1 MRSPTSTR
9 ASISNRALIAMSLL
23 LLAAHAPLIL
33 NNGIFFDDWL
43 LLKMRQDSVM
53 DLDFMWHGA
62 GHPVFYLYD
71 SIANLTGMPIVLM
84 QVMALVAV
92 LLGAVSLSLAA
103 TRARLLGP
111 MEAIAFS
118 LIVWTYPGYQ
128 AWAVKGLAGYVFS
141 YGLFFVGTWL
151 LMLAFDG
158 GGARHV
164 TLRIA
169 AALAFFLSFALN
181 SLMMLYV
188 FAMFGLFVAVW
199 RANSGEQG
207 RIRRLALSA
216 WRCAAGYPEFVVL
229 PLVYWG
235 ALSIW
240 FKRVG
245 AYAGYYGIRL
255 PAFADL
261 LAGWNSFFQCGY
273 SNSLAR
279 AARAAMDFKPLWTA
293 VAVLVVITVVLAR
306 KSRRARLSPSGIG
319 VPLLLSVLL
328 FSALA
333 LPYLFAGIRPS
344 LHFYETRHLLLFG
357 LPGACFVL
365 AVKRFAESI
374 VGRRAALVGVFG
386 LASLISV
393 AALWNSYFFLQ
404 ARVLKQEAL
413 SSHLA
418 AMPMPAALVFDLND
432 GFYDHSPQH
441 VSFGIPEVTGM
452 LRLAW
457 GDHPF
462 LGFSHQ
468 AERPT
473 ILQEIESARNVEGS
487 PFHSM
492 DPSGPQATILLE
504 PGPEAAPNGRLVRH
518 YYACRLLLRCD
529 VASFL
534 FQLANVKIDVGPI
547 AGVTPLARSK

>member
-1 MRSPTSTR
+1 
-9 ASISNRALIAMSLL
+9 
-23 LLAAHAPLIL
+23 
-33 NNGIFFDDWL
+33 
-43 LLKMRQDSVM
+43 
-53 DLDFMWHGA
+53 
-62 GHPVFYLYD
+62 
-71 SIANLTGMPIVLM
+71 
-84 QVMALVAV
+84 
-92 LLGAVSLSLAA
+92 
-103 TRARLLGP
+103 
-111 MEAIAFS
+111 
-118 LIVWTYPGYQ
+118 
-128 AWAVKGLAGYVFS
+128 
-141 YGLFFVGTWL
+141 
-151 LMLAFDG
+151 
-158 GGARHV
+158 
-164 TLRIA
+164 
-169 AALAFFLSFALN
+169 
-181 SLMMLYV
+181 MMLYV

-235 ALSIW
+235 ALNIW

-365 AVKRFAESI
+365 AVKRFAES
-374 VGRRAALVGVFG
+374 V
-386 LASLISV
+386 V
-393 AALWNSYFFLQ
+393 ARS
-404 ARVLKQEAL
+404 
-413 SSHLA
+413 
-418 AMPMPAALVFDLND
+418 AALVFDLND
-432 GFYDHSPQH
+432 GFYDRSPQH
-441 VSFGIPEVTGM
+441 VPFGIPEVTGM

-473 ILQEIESARNVEGS
+473 IMQEIESARNVEGS

-492 DPSGPQATILLE
+492 DPSRPTGHYFARAR
-504 PGPEAAPNGRLVRH
+504 PGGR
-518 YYACRLLLRCD
+518 A
-529 VASFL
+529 
-534 FQLANVKIDVGPI
+534 
-547 AGVTPLARSK
+547 